1 MVIKKTLRKGKRY
14 ILFKQHYKNKPLK
27 ENEIVQE
34 LKRYIGLI
42 DMPPIKIIYYDN
54 EHGII
59 KTDDSGL
66 KKIIIGLILCSDNEG
81 RIEVLDSSGTIK
93 SIIERNPE
101 LKNKVKKN

>member
-1 MVIKKTLRKGKRY
+1 MG
-14 ILFKQHYKNKPLK
+14 
-27 ENEIVQE
+27 E
-34 LKRYIGLI
+34 LKIDGLI
-42 DMPPIKIIYYDN
+42 EPGHVSTIIGSKPY
-54 EHGII
+54 EFILI